1 MGDCRN
7 RPKQRAGALLTV
19 LCPTNQ
25 SQVWH
30 CQPSSAPQEIATRG
44 SRPNMPDERGEAMRA
59 VIDNMANNYFAKH
72 GHYPARARVGSAV
85 AHFFLK
91 AGERRARIA
100 IRPGTTT
107 LWVTVIADERIGP
120 SYIVVEG

>member
-1 MGDCRN
+1 M
-7 RPKQRAGALLTV
+7 A
-19 LCPTNQ
+19 
-25 SQVWH
+25 
-30 CQPSSAPQEIATRG
+30 
-44 SRPNMPDERGEAMRA
+44 DERGEAMLA
-59 VIDNMANNYFAKH
+59 VIDNMASNYFAKH